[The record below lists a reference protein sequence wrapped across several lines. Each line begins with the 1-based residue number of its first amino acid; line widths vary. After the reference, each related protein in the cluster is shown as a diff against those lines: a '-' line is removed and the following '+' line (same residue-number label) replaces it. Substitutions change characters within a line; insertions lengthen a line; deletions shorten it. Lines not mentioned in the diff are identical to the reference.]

1 MKRKIR
7 NLVIIGFII
16 FLLIQVYRPV
26 RNTDDGQA
34 LPSHITKLYNVPD
47 SVQGIFAMSCYD
59 CHSNHT
65 RYPWYSYIQPVRFIM
80 EWDIR
85 NAKEELNLSEFGNY
99 SKRRQKTKLERIS
112 KQVESGEMPL
122 FSYTIMHKNTKL
134 TLEQKYTIT
143 RWIDT
148 LLNNY
153 K

>member
-7 NLVIIGFII
+7 KIIIIGFII
-16 FLLIQVYRPV
+16 LLLMQMYQPA
-26 RNTDDGQA
+26 RNTDNGQV
-34 LPSHITKLYNVPD
+34 LPSHITKLYQVPD
-47 SVQGIFAMSCYD
+47 SVIKIFSASCYD
-59 CHSNHT
+59 CHSNQT
-65 RYPWYSYIQPVRFIM
+65 RYPWYSYTQPARFIM

-134 TLEQKYTIT
+134 TLEQKKTIT
-143 RWIDT
+143 QWIDT

-153 K
+153 E